1 MNQQALDR
9 SFCAL
14 KADTQVL
21 AGGLTDLAQRA
32 MVYHHLYRESG
43 GNHVFPLIA
52 AHGALW
58 AGGYFRFGFRLGRF
72 LSWQYA
78 WKTKIRREKLR
89 QLNDFANALRDI
101 NRKVC
106 IDTYVNFHFSRR
118 YGRCKEASNYV
129 PPSLLQAL
137 NLVHR
142 ACARGVPLS
151 DIERRKVFEAHFL
164 HEQDTVVSD
173 TLHRATAALN
183 WPLVKFLALRPPIRF
198 AFLPDQKQIRFHN
211 FADKEERVKNGLRA
225 FDYGAFVGWR
235 RVEQSLADYGLLSN
249 SFFVNPINEFQQ
261 MRSRIL
267 AAEGQHGRIERSTL
281 TVA

>member
-14 KADTQVL
+14 KAEALEL

-58 AGGYFRFGFRLGRF
+58 AGGYFRFGLRLGSF
-72 LSWQYA
+72 LSWQFG
-78 WKTKIRREKLR
+78 WKPQLRREKLW
-89 QLNDFANALRDI
+89 QLNEFANALRDI

-118 YGRCKEASNYV
+118 YGRCAEASRYV
-129 PPSLLQAL
+129 PPSLLKAL
-137 NLVHR
+137 NFVHA
-142 ACARGVPLS
+142 ACARGGSLT

-164 HEQDTVVSD
+164 HEQATVVSD
-173 TLHRATAALN
+173 TLLRATAALN

-198 AFLPDQKQIRFHN
+198 AFLPDQRQIRFHN
-211 FADKEERVKNGLRA
+211 FADKDERVKNGLRV

-235 RVEQSLADYGLLSN
+235 RVEESLADYGLLSN
-249 SFFVNPINEFQQ
+249 SFFLDPIKDFQE

-267 AAEGQHGRIERSTL
+267 AAAGHQKRIARSTL
-281 TVA
+281 TVP

>member
-14 KADTQVL
+14 QAEAQVL

-32 MVYHHLYRESG
+32 MVYHHLYQQSG

-78 WKTKIRREKLR
+78 WKTQIRREKLR

-106 IDTYVNFHFSRR
+106 IDTYVNFHFARR
-118 YGRCKEASNYV
+118 YGRCADASHYV
-129 PPSLLQAL
+129 PPSLLQ
-137 NLVHR
+137 
-142 ACARGVPLS
+142 C
-151 DIERRKVFEAHFL
+151 
-164 HEQDTVVSD
+164 
-173 TLHRATAALN
+173 
-183 WPLVKFLALRPPIRF
+183 
-198 AFLPDQKQIRFHN
+198 
-211 FADKEERVKNGLRA
+211 
-225 FDYGAFVGWR
+225 
-235 RVEQSLADYGLLSN
+235 
-249 SFFVNPINEFQQ
+249 
-261 MRSRIL
+261 
-267 AAEGQHGRIERSTL
+267 
-281 TVA
+281 